1 MNYIRHLNAFFNQV
15 KKDDR
20 LNAIHVSLYMA
31 LFQYWNFNRF
41 QNPFPVY
48 RDNIMQ
54 LSCIGSKNTYHKCMK
69 GLHQFGYIIFHSAP
83 SKYMPVKIT
92 MIRLDVKTNGEG
104 LKQLDLFSQAQTH
117 SPLEG
122 EQGAVHVPNMTDV
135 SINNDTQQVSN
146 VGQYIKQE
154 NISKNSV
161 ALTPT
166 NHEIKS
172 LNKNENAGLPHVSY
186 LRLVPNLSDV
196 EAYFK
201 EQYKSI
207 KEAQKFFY
215 YNQSKKWMLT
225 DKIPV
230 YDWKALA
237 NKWMLN
243 DNHAN
248 SSGIHSDLSKEIQY
262 LYERFIEGEKIN
274 KLIAAEYADHLEL
287 PLTEAIFQNAW
298 QRRIN
303 QLSGSNE
310 AAEIKLWQAYM
321 SGDTNNDL
329 IIQDQPN
336 FISLA
341 KRLAVAKHFQKL
353 KSKGITNVI
362 ATQSEVKGKQSY
374 NKNNEL

>member
-15 KKDDR
+15 KNDDR

-83 SKYMPVKIT
+83 SKYLPVKIT
-92 MIRLDVKTNGEG
+92 MIRLDIKSIDGE
-104 LKQLDLFSQAQTH
+104 LKQLDLFSAMQ
-117 SPLEG
+117 SSEP
-122 EQGAVHVPNMTDV
+122 HVPDLTNT
-135 SINNDTQQVSN
+135 SLKNDTQQVPN
-146 VGQYIKQE
+146 MGRYIKP
-154 NISKNSV
+154 NILKNSV
-161 ALTPT
+161 AHTPT
-166 NHEIKS
+166 NHEMKS
-172 LNKNENAGLPHVSY
+172 ANKNENAALRRVSN
-186 LRLVPNLSDV
+186 LGHCHPEPVEGPNLQDV
-196 EAYFK
+196 ETYFTD
-201 EQYKSI
+201 QFKSI
-207 KEAQKFFY
+207 TEAQKFFY

-243 DNHAN
+243 ERNIDP
-248 SSGIHSDLSKEIQY
+248 SKIHSDINNEMQY
-262 LYERFIEGEKIN
+262 LYERFLNGEKIN
-274 KLIAAEYADHLEL
+274 KLILVEYADHLEL
-287 PLTEAIFQNAW
+287 PLTETILQQAW

-310 AAEIKLWQAYM
+310 ASGQKLWNSYM
-321 SGDTNNDL
+321 IGDTKSELL
-329 IIQDQPN
+329 INDQPN
-336 FISLA
+336 LISLA

-353 KSKGITNVI
+353 KSKGQTKIK
-362 ATQSEVKGKQSY
+362 ED
-374 NKNNEL
+374 EH